1 MTVVAYATIFSI
13 VLDMTK
19 KLSAARV
26 AAWRGLLT
34 IQARVVSRVEKQLAE
49 AQLPPLA
56 WYDALFAL
64 YEQPDQRLRMSE
76 LADKVLL
83 SRSGLT
89 RLVDKLESNGCLR
102 REAVDT
108 DKRGFHVSL
117 TQKGID
123 LLRQMWPIYS
133 DGIAQEFA
141 NRLSNEE
148 IDLLKTVFAK
158 FNLP

>member
-1 MTVVAYATIFSI
+1 
-13 VLDMTK
+13 MTK
-19 KLSAARV
+19 KLSAPRIAV
-26 AAWRGLLT
+26 WRGLLT
-34 IQARVVSRVEKQLAE
+34 IQARVVSRVEKQLTE

-64 YEQPDQRLRMSE
+64 YEQPGQRLRMSE

-89 RLVDKLESNGCLR
+89 RLVDKLEASGCLR
-102 REAVDT
+102 RESVDT
-108 DKRGFHVSL
+108 DKRGFYVSL
-117 TQKGID
+117 TKKGTD

-141 NRLSNEE
+141 DRLSSEE
-148 IDLLKTVFAK
+148 VDLLKTLFVK